1 MNTITSAEMKIL
13 EENCFYLGVSP
24 RILMESAGK
33 SVAENVGEGKNVLVV
48 AGLGNNG
55 GDGFVAARYLA
66 SLGRNVNVLLIG
78 RPERIRTQEARR
90 NFEILRKMEYS
101 INIYFINDSSELKR
115 YDYLFN
121 NADIIIDA
129 IFGTG
134 VRGKIREPYASVIR
148 RINESKAFKVSVDVP
163 SGLDPDTGIIH
174 DICVKPDITI
184 TFHGIK
190 TGLVKNKE
198 ICGKIIVANIGIP
211 IDAELFVG
219 PGDVR
224 SIVSPRNPLAKKG
237 DFGRVL
243 VIGGSYRYSGAPVL
257 TGLAALRTGADI
269 VIIATPSIVANTIR
283 AFSPNLIVYSLKGE
297 CLNTG
302 HIDILLKFLEKIDV
316 VAIGPGLGLEDETK
330 NAVIEFLSRTSKPA
344 VIDADALKALSGKIN
359 IVSGKEVVLTPHAGE
374 FRIVTGISVGDDWR
388 QRMKYVEDI
397 ARKYNITILLKGHYD
412 IISNGKNTKVNRTG
426 TPAMTVGG
434 TGDVL
439 TGITATLLAQSNNP
453 FRSACA
459 AAFINGLAGMLAEE
473 KMGPHIVATDVIDNI
488 PHAFKSID

>member
-1 MNTITSAEMKIL
+1 M
-13 EENCFYLGVSP
+13 
-24 RILMESAGK
+24 
-33 SVAENVGEGKNVLVV
+33 
-48 AGLGNNG
+48 
-55 GDGFVAARYLA
+55 
-66 SLGRNVNVLLIG
+66 
-78 RPERIRTQEARR
+78 
-90 NFEILRKMEYS
+90 
-101 INIYFINDSSELKR
+101 
-115 YDYLFN
+115 
-121 NADIIIDA
+121 
-129 IFGTG
+129 
-134 VRGKIREPYASVIR
+134 
-148 RINESKAFKVSVDVP
+148 
-163 SGLDPDTGIIH
+163 
-174 DICVKPDITI
+174 
-184 TFHGIK
+184 
-190 TGLVKNKE
+190 
-198 ICGKIIVANIGIP
+198 
-211 IDAELFVG
+211 
-219 PGDVR
+219 
-224 SIVSPRNPLAKKG
+224 
-237 DFGRVL
+237 
-243 VIGGSYRYSGAPVL
+243 
-257 TGLAALRTGADI
+257 
-269 VIIATPSIVANTIR
+269 
-283 AFSPNLIVYSLKGE
+283 KGE

-459 AAFINGLAGMLAEE
+459 AAFVNGLAGMLAEE

-488 PHAFKSID
+488 PQAFKSID